1 MADPVAYRERPAP
14 PELAA
19 WVECAWEVAAPAT
32 ASADRLHRVLPDG
45 CIDLVFREREGL
57 QVAGPDTR
65 AFLAAIPA
73 GGSAVGVRMR
83 PGGAPA
89 LLGVPARALRDSR
102 TRAAEAVGPAA
113 APLEEALAGA
123 AEPGTRTRLLLA
135 WLAERARG
143 AALPDPLVEAVA
155 AGLGARPDLR
165 VAGLARDLGLGE
177 RHLRRRVVEGV
188 GYGPKRLARVLRLQG
203 ALAMARREPRL
214 GWSRVA
220 VLAGYADQA
229 HLVNDCR
236 ALAGVPPSGLDAAR

>member
-1 MADPVAYRERPAP
+1 
-14 PELAA
+14 
-19 WVECAWEVAAPAT
+19 VECAWEVSVAGGDG
-32 ASADRLHRVLPDG
+32 ADRLHRVLPDG
-45 CIDLVFREREGL
+45 CIDLVVRDREGL

-89 LLGVPARALRDSR
+89 LLGAPAHALRDSR
-102 TRAAEAVGPAA
+102 TPAAEVLGPAA
-113 APLEEALAGA
+113 VPLEEMLAGA
-123 AEPGTRTRLLLA
+123 AEPGARADLMLA

-143 AALPDPLVEAVA
+143 APRPDPLVAAVA
-155 AGLGARPDLR
+155 TGLGARPGLR

-177 RHLRRRVVEGV
+177 RHLRRRVVAGV
-188 GYGPKRLARVLRLQG
+188 GYGPKRLARVLRLQR

-214 GWSRVA
+214 GWSAVA
-220 VLAGYADQA
+220 FRAGYADQA

-236 ALAGVPPSGLDAAR
+236 ALAGVPPTGLVAGR